1 MFLFGE
7 RWILAD
13 TTGIIRPDHRGTGEN
28 MDVSEEKGWRYAPHV
43 IVFFSSAFIMV
54 VELVAGRLIARHLG
68 NSLYTWTSIIGVI
81 LAGMSIGNYLGGR
94 LADRWRPERL
104 LGPLFLLASIVCL
117 SVLPLNHFF
126 SDSYLLHDLMWPM
139 RTFVTVLA
147 IFVLPALALGTI
159 SPAAAKMAVER
170 GDAIGKSIGS
180 VYAWGAVGSIVG
192 TFLTGFWLISALG
205 SKGVVLSVSL
215 SLAMMT
221 VVLGPLRVL
230 AAFEAVVLAGLLI
243 FSQLPPGPAGR
254 AEDAFEALG
263 LREDP
268 TSLLCTDSNYQFIN
282 VAERISEMDS
292 SRWVRMLQLDYLI
305 HGYVDVNDPGHLE
318 YHYEL
323 LYRDVV
329 RRFVENK
336 QTVSAFFIG
345 GGSYTF
351 PRWVLHEWPGSRIDV
366 AEIDPM
372 VVEVNYKV
380 LGLPRETP
388 IHSFPADARKVVD
401 DLAVDA
407 RYDLVV
413 GDAFND
419 LSVPFHLT
427 TLEFNEKVARHL
439 TPHGV
444 YLVNLIDDWRF
455 SRLLGAYV
463 LTLKKTFKH
472 VYVFCTKQG
481 GVEDGRETFVLA
493 ASMRPIAV
501 SDWQPGHETDFPG
514 SLLTDGNIKEL
525 AEKCRGRILTD
536 DNAPVENLLEPV
548 VRNRN

>member
-1 MFLFGE
+1 MFLFAG
-7 RWILAD
+7 RWISAD
-13 TTGIIRPDHRGTGEN
+13 TIGIIRQDNASTGEN
-28 MDVSEEKGWRYAPHV
+28 MNEPEEKGWRYAPHV
-43 IVFFSSAFIMV
+43 IVFFSSACIMV

-94 LADRWRPERL
+94 LADLWQPEKL
-104 LGPLFLLASIVCL
+104 LGPLFLAASVVCL
-117 SVLPLNHFF
+117 SVLPLNRFF
-126 SDSYLLHDLMWPM
+126 SESYLLQDMIWPL
-139 RTFVTVLA
+139 RTFVTVLT

-170 GDAIGKSIGS
+170 GEAIGKSIGS
-180 VYAWGAVGSIVG
+180 VYAWGAVGSIAG
-192 TFLTGFWLISALG
+192 TFVTGFWLISALG
-205 SKGVVLSVSL
+205 AKGVVLSVSL
-215 SLAMMT
+215 SLATMA
-221 VVLGPLRVL
+221 VVLGPLRVF
-230 AAFEAVVLAGLLI
+230 AALEAMVLACLLI
-243 FSQLPPGPAGR
+243 LSQLSPAPTGTI
-254 AEDAFEALG
+254 EDAAEALG

-268 TSLLCTDSNYQFIN
+268 ASLLCMDSNYQFIN
-282 VAERISEMDS
+282 VEEHLSDIDS

-318 YHYEL
+318 YHYER
-323 LYRDVV
+323 LYREVV
-329 RRFVENK
+329 RRFVEGRK
-336 QTVSAFFIG
+336 TVSAFFIG

-372 VVEVNYKV
+372 VVEANYKV

-388 IHSFPADARKVVD
+388 IRSFPADARKVVD

-407 RYDLVV
+407 RYDLVI

-427 TLEFNEKVARHL
+427 TLEFNEKIARHL
-439 TPHGV
+439 TSSGV

-455 SRLLGAYV
+455 GRLLGAYV

-472 VYVFCTKQG
+472 VYVFCTKEG
-481 GVEDGRETFVLA
+481 GVEEGRETFVLA
-493 ASMRPIAV
+493 ASMRPAVV
-501 SDWQPGHETDFPG
+501 SDWQPGHATDFPG
-514 SLLTDGNIKEL
+514 SLLTDDNLKEL
-525 AEKCRGRILTD
+525 AGKCHGRILTD

-548 VRNRN
+548 VRNRS